1 MAGRGRFSAVV
12 MLLPMVMNGNAV
24 RNRHAEDV
32 GGRRPIATAGI
43 GTNAMRSHFP
53 WVTKT
58 EPQGNQMKKILLASA
73 CIFALATPTAFA
85 QTTQPT
91 GGASSQG
98 NVGPGAS
105 EGAMKDG
112 TMNQGTTGASR
123 PPSPRGDASTSGADT
138 AAGTHNTGT
147 TAG

>member
-1 MAGRGRFSAVV
+1 
-12 MLLPMVMNGNAV
+12 
-24 RNRHAEDV
+24 
-32 GGRRPIATAGI
+32 
-43 GTNAMRSHFP
+43 
-53 WVTKT
+53 
-58 EPQGNQMKKILLASA
+58 MKKILLASA
-73 CIFALATPTAFA
+73 CIFALATPAVFA

-123 PPSPRGDASTSGADT
+123 PPSTRGAASTSGADT

-147 TAG
+147 AKEPGAVQKGVNKQ

>member
-1 MAGRGRFSAVV
+1 
-12 MLLPMVMNGNAV
+12 
-24 RNRHAEDV
+24 
-32 GGRRPIATAGI
+32 
-43 GTNAMRSHFP
+43 
-53 WVTKT
+53 
-58 EPQGNQMKKILLASA
+58 MKKILLASA

-112 TMNQGTTGASR
+112 TMNQGTTGASSK
-123 PPSPRGDASTSGADT
+123 PSPRGDASTSGAET

-147 TAG
+147 AKEPGAVQKGVNKQ